1 MKGRYNGCSMRVYGS
16 ILPGAVRLARIDVE
30 LSREAKARLKWLDY
44 YEGHGR
50 NARLTCRHFGISPQ
64 TFYRWK
70 RRYDPKNLRTL
81 EGRSSRP
88 KQCRV
93 PEYKTDLVMALQRLR
108 EAYPR
113 WGKDKLVVLLRQEG
127 YETSASTVGRILS
140 RLKARGALVEPLWRG
155 VSKAKRR
162 RLLREYGRRKPKEYI
177 IEEPGDLVQVDTL
190 DVRPE
195 IGRVFKQFTA
205 RDMVSRWDVL
215 GVSSRA
221 TAKAAAAFLDEIVER
236 MPFPVK
242 AIQVDGGSEFYAEF
256 EQACKERGIRL
267 FVLPPRSPKLNG
279 CVERAN
285 RTHTEEFYDVY
296 PMIYTVAGIRAAQSK
311 WEDIYNTVRP
321 HQALGYLTPLQYLQQ
336 HKILGEEDVSLRY

>member
-1 MKGRYNGCSMRVYGS
+1 
-16 ILPGAVRLARIDVE
+16 LARIDVD
-30 LSREAKARLKWLDY
+30 LSKTARARLKWFDY
-44 YEGHGR
+44 YESHGR
-50 NARLTCRHFGISPQ
+50 NARLTCRHFGIAPQ

-70 RRYDPKNLRTL
+70 RRYDSKNLRTL
-81 EGRSSRP
+81 EDRSSRP
-88 KQCRV
+88 KRCRA
-93 PEYKTDLVMALQRLR
+93 PEYKSDVVMAVQRLR
-108 EAYPR
+108 EEYPR
-113 WGKDKLVVLLRQEG
+113 WGKDKLVVLVRQEG

-140 RLKARGALVEPLWRG
+140 KLKARGALVEPVWRA
-155 VSKAKRR
+155 VSKVKRR
-162 RLLREYGRRKPKEYI
+162 RLVREYATRKPKGYT
-177 IEEPGDLVQVDTL
+177 IESPGDLVQVDTV

-195 IGRVFKQFTA
+195 IGKVFKQFTA
-205 RDMVSRWDVL
+205 RDMVSKWDVL

-221 TAKAAAAFLDEIVER
+221 TATAAAGFVDEIEER
-236 MPFPVK
+236 MPFGVK
-242 AIQVDGGSEFYAEF
+242 AIQVDGGSEFCAEF
-256 EQACKERGIRL
+256 EQACKKRGIRL

-336 HKILGEEDVSLRY
+336 HRILGKEDVSLRY